1 MRLLQYVKTIFILL
15 LSILIS
21 FSCSDDDSNPTENSS
36 RDERLIGKWSLTKVT
51 IPALSMELTP
61 EQAEFMIIIDV
72 KDDGK
77 FSMTTT
83 DSTGTL
89 TESGDWSTSNSTINV
104 SYEDGSNDEL
114 PYTVISESEI
124 SVISP
129 MEMQGM
135 ELMGDLTFRK
145 E

>member
-21 FSCSDDDSNPTENSS
+21 FSCSDDDSNPTESPS

-61 EQAEFMIIIDV
+61 EQAGFMMTIDV
-72 KDDGK
+72 RNDDT

-83 DSTGTL
+83 DSTGVL
-89 TESGDWSTSNSTINV
+89 TETGQWTTSNSTIKI
-104 SYEDGSNDEL
+104 SYENGTVDEL

-124 SVISP
+124 SVTSL